1 MAFNWFKKLKT
12 GLSKSAQKVEK
23 AFTSVIGKKKLDESS
38 LIEIEDQLILSDL
51 GVNASKKLVDK
62 LRNYKFELTQ
72 KNKDISKEMVLHVVK
87 EELNKILINSEQ
99 SLFNDDHND
108 KPQVILLIGVNGS
121 GKTTTAGKIASMLKE
136 KNKKVVIA
144 ACDTFR
150 AAAVE
155 QLEKWASK
163 TKSLFFKG
171 SNSSDAASVAFKAL
185 EYSIKEKADYLIVD
199 TAGRLQNKSGLM
211 DELSKICRVIAK
223 LNSNAPHNKIVVL
236 DGTVGQNAHSQV
248 KNFHEQIE
256 LTGMIITKLD
266 GSAKGGVIVS
276 LAEQFKLPIFAVGVG
291 EKVDDLDLFKADD
304 YSKALLNL
312 E

>member
-1 MAFNWFKKLKT
+1 MLISKT
-12 GLSKSAQKVEK
+12 HKSN
-23 AFTSVIGKKKLDESS
+23 FI
-38 LIEIEDQLILSDL
+38 
-51 GVNASKKLVDK
+51 
-62 LRNYKFELTQ
+62 NYKNKINLFENVHKKFIFIILFLFLTSFYL
-72 KNKDISKEMVLHVVK
+72 ISKTTNIFTESKLF
-87 EELNKILINSEQ
+87 LNKILINSEK
-99 SLFNDDHND
+99 SLLNDNND
-108 KPQVILLIGVNGS
+108 KPHVILLIGVNGS

-155 QLEKWASK
+155 QLEQWASR

-185 EYSIKEKADYLIVD
+185 EFSIKEKADYLIVD
-199 TAGRLQNKSGLM
+199 TAGRLQNKTGLM
-211 DELSKICRVIAK
+211 DELSKICRVISK
-223 LNSNAPHNKIVVL
+223 LNANAPHNKIVVL

-248 KNFHEQIE
+248 KNFNEQIQ

-291 EKVDDLDLFKADD
+291 EKVDDLDIFKAND